1 MQLIADVLEYT
12 FYVALILAVLAV
24 MWNSQPAAGSTPPS
38 PSVGVHPILLQ
49 T

>member
-24 MWNSQPAAGSTPPS
+24 MWNSQPAAGSTPPP
-38 PSVGVHPILLQ
+38 PSVGVHPILLR